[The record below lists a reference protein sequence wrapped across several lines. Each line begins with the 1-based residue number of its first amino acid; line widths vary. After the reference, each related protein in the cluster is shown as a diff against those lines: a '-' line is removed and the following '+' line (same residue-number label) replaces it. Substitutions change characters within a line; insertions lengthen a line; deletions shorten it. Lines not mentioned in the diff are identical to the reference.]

1 MHETNKIDRDERY
14 TDDLR
19 SLKQILRRLQCDF
32 LQNKIVRVSRLGE
45 YKPEKRGSRVLRID
59 FENEQAAGVL
69 LNRAPRLAE
78 DYLMGHIYIKE
89 DESREERQRKWMA
102 RRGDTSREAEQ
113 GSGNRG
119 MAGRVLGVNAT
130 SMVNL
135 GAASVVT
142 PATQTRPRSTVN
154 NQNVSVIEE
163 SDSDEAEDSSGSEF
177 DFMDFV
183 TVDEV
188 SGSESANVSLSES
201 ANVSLSESA
210 NVSLSDSVSDRETE
224 EVTASANQV
233 ETSQEIR
240 RKNGEAT
247 IKAALEV
254 MGIGEASIL
263 GQELTQSSVD
273 EAIGRLLEA
282 TSMVTAQRRTPSGN
296 YNLGRKQKGD

>member
-1 MHETNKIDRDERY
+1 
-14 TDDLR
+14 
-19 SLKQILRRLQCDF
+19 
-32 LQNKIVRVSRLGE
+32 
-45 YKPEKRGSRVLRID
+45 
-59 FENEQAAGVL
+59 
-69 LNRAPRLAE
+69 
-78 DYLMGHIYIKE
+78 
-89 DESREERQRKWMA
+89 MA

-201 ANVSLSESA
+201 ANVSLS
-210 NVSLSDSVSDRETE
+210 DSVSDRETE
-224 EVTASANQV
+224 EVNASANQV

-240 RKNGEAT
+240 RKNGKAT
-247 IKAALEV
+247 IKAALEI
-254 MGIGEASIL
+254 MGIGEATIL

-273 EAIGRLLEA
+273 EAMGRLLEA
-282 TSMVTAQRRTPSGN
+282 TSMVAAQRRTPSGN
-296 YNLGRKQKGD
+296 YKLGKKQKGD

>member
-1 MHETNKIDRDERY
+1 
-14 TDDLR
+14 
-19 SLKQILRRLQCDF
+19 
-32 LQNKIVRVSRLGE
+32 
-45 YKPEKRGSRVLRID
+45 
-59 FENEQAAGVL
+59 
-69 LNRAPRLAE
+69 
-78 DYLMGHIYIKE
+78 
-89 DESREERQRKWMA
+89 MA

-113 GSGNRG
+113 GSGNIG
-119 MAGRVLGVNAT
+119 MAGHNIGTGRVLGVNAT

-142 PATQTRPRSTVN
+142 PPATQTRPRSTVN

-188 SGSESANVSLSES
+188 SEG
-201 ANVSLSESA
+201 ESA

-224 EVTASANQV
+224 EVNASANQV

-240 RKNGEAT
+240 RKNGKAT
-247 IKAALEV
+247 IKAALEI
-254 MGIGEASIL
+254 MGIGEATIL

>member
-1 MHETNKIDRDERY
+1 
-14 TDDLR
+14 
-19 SLKQILRRLQCDF
+19 
-32 LQNKIVRVSRLGE
+32 
-45 YKPEKRGSRVLRID
+45 
-59 FENEQAAGVL
+59 
-69 LNRAPRLAE
+69 
-78 DYLMGHIYIKE
+78 MGHIYIKE

-210 NVSLSDSVSDRETE
+210 NVSLRDSVSDRETE
-224 EVTASANQV
+224 EVNASANQV

-240 RKNGEAT
+240 RKNGKAT
-247 IKAALEV
+247 IKAALEI
-254 MGIGEASIL
+254 MGIGEATIL